1 LQERLSAD
9 ENLDACHRS
18 FAELSP
24 WSSKLSSRND
34 FEKAVIVAAAVEA
47 AGVAAAAAASVAK
60 AVDLAGALEAVTA
73 ACEAEEVDM
82 SGSRLQ
88 DKDIRGGSRLVERD
102 HTVPAAVAAGRSPLV
117 AVVCRRRSW
126 VEAGHKAV
134 DIACSAAASVPG
146 RVHVVGSRKRNPDEV
161 AE

>member
-9 ENLDACHRS
+9 ENLDACHQS

-24 WSSKLSSRND
+24 WNSKLSSRNG
-34 FEKAVIVAAAVEA
+34 FEKVVIVAAAVEA
-47 AGVAAAAAASVAK
+47 AAAAAAASVAK
-60 AVDLAGALEAVTA
+60 AVDLAGPLEAVTA

-134 DIACSAAASVPG
+134 DIACSAVANARG

>member
-1 LQERLSAD
+1 MQERLSAD

-47 AGVAAAAAASVAK
+47 AGVAAAAASVAK

-88 DKDIRGGSRLVERD
+88 DMDIRDGSHLVERD
-102 HTVPAAVAAGRSPLV
+102 HTVLAVVGAGRSPLV